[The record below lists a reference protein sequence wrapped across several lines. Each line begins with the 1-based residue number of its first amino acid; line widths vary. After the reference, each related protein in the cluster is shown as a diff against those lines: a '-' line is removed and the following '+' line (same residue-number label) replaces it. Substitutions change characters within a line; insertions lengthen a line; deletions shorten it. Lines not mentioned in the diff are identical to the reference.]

1 MSKALL
7 TAAMA
12 AVALDEHGQI
22 VGGYEPAWRGF
33 AAVHNLPDQR
43 AREIVARAA
52 RRLRHEMRPYLTD
65 ADGPAA
71 ADGRAANGAPPGGNP
86 GAGRDPLGEDVKQF
100 SVRLDAPR
108 REWLNGW
115 RGDER
120 SQAQAIRDL
129 IDNARGATTLL
140 VVPLTDEQ
148 AAWLQRA
155 AAASNT
161 TAPALL
167 AGLLD
172 GAAALE
178 AWVHDRSDSEP

>member
-1 MSKALL
+1 
-7 TAAMA
+7 
-12 AVALDEHGQI
+12 
-22 VGGYEPAWRGF
+22 
-33 AAVHNLPDQR
+33 
-43 AREIVARAA
+43 
-52 RRLRHEMRPYLTD
+52 MRPYLT
-65 ADGPAA
+65 AAA
-71 ADGRAANGAPPGGNP
+71 ADGRATNGAPPGGNP

-108 REWLNGW
+108 RAWLDGW
-115 RGDER
+115 RGKR
-120 SQAQAIRDL
+120 SQAQAVRDL

-140 VVPLTDEQ
+140 VVPLTGEQ

-167 AGLLD
+167 AGLVD

-178 AWVHDRSDSEP
+178 NWVQEMSEP